1 MPTVRTTSAVFDG
14 ATPATGLLNTEQY
27 LPVQTEA
34 YRVVSFRLSLF
45 LDQLAAADITSQIT
59 FRSQVG
65 NVIETLIFAPEIQA
79 GGIIA
84 WDFPCDLIS
93 PRRTNLVVVVNNGA
107 ALPGDALLLWDFQI
121 TAPTRGG
128 IGG

>member
-1 MPTVRTTSAVFDG
+1 MPTIRTTSAVFDG
-14 ATPATGLLNTEQY
+14 ATPATGELETEPY
-27 LPVQTEA
+27 LPPRTEP
-34 YRVVSFRLSLF
+34 YRVVSFRISLF
-45 LDQLAAADITSQIT
+45 LDAVAPADIVSEIT
-59 FRSQVG
+59 FRNAGTNQV
-65 NVIETLIFAPEIQA
+65 ETLIFAPEIQA
-79 GGIIA
+79 GATIA

-93 PRRTNLVVVVNNGA
+93 PRDTKISVVVNGGA